1 MIRLVSS
8 NNNSSERANVDGAVP
23 PPSPAFLDRLNQ
35 AAGRVQATLDNLLPV
50 AMGEEARLYDAIR
63 YASLS
68 PGKRLRPFLVLESAN
83 LFHVSEDRALRV
95 AAVVEMVHCYS
106 LIHDDL
112 PAMDNSPLRRGQ
124 PAVHVAFD
132 EATAILAGDGLL
144 TYAFQLLADEETH
157 GDGNVR
163 AELVRDLA
171 IAAGPHGMV
180 GGQMLDILGE
190 GQPLDATQITR
201 MQRLKTGMIMA
212 FACQAGA
219 VLGKASDS
227 ARQALSAYAQNLG
240 LAFQLTDDL
249 LDVEGRE
256 VDMGKKTDQDR
267 KAAKATL
274 VSIMG
279 LERARQQANVLA
291 EQAISNLSYFDS
303 GADNLKD
310 LARHIVTRRS

>member
-1 MIRLVSS
+1 
-8 NNNSSERANVDGAVP
+8 
-23 PPSPAFLDRLNQ
+23 
-35 AAGRVQATLDNLLPV
+35 
-50 AMGEEARLYDAIR
+50 
-63 YASLS
+63 
-68 PGKRLRPFLVLESAN
+68 
-83 LFHVSEDRALRV
+83 
-95 AAVVEMVHCYS
+95 
-106 LIHDDL
+106 
-112 PAMDNSPLRRGQ
+112 
-124 PAVHVAFD
+124 
-132 EATAILAGDGLL
+132 
-144 TYAFQLLADEETH
+144 
-157 GDGNVR
+157 
-163 AELVRDLA
+163 
-171 IAAGPHGMV
+171 
-180 GGQMLDILGE
+180 
-190 GQPLDATQITR
+190 

-291 EQAISNLSYFDS
+291 EQAIANLSYFDS

>member
-1 MIRLVSS
+1 M
-8 NNNSSERANVDGAVP
+8 DGAVP
-23 PPSPAFLDRLNQ
+23 PPSPEFFDRLNQ
-35 AAGRVQATLDNLLPV
+35 AAARVQSTLDNLLPV
-50 AMGEEARLYDAIR
+50 AMGDEARLFEAIR

-112 PAMDNSPLRRGQ
+112 PAMDNSPLRRGK
-124 PAVHVAFD
+124 ATVHVAFD

-144 TYAFQLLADEETH
+144 TLAFQLLADEETH

-171 IAAGPHGMV
+171 IAAGPSGMV
-180 GGQMLDILGE
+180 GGQMLDILAE
-190 GQPLDATQITR
+190 GQSRDATQITR
-201 MQRLKTGMIMA
+201 MQRLKTGVIMA

-279 LERARQQANVLA
+279 LDRARQQANFLA
-291 EQAISNLSYFDS
+291 EQAIANLSYFER

>member
-35 AAGRVQATLDNLLPV
+35 AAARVQATLDNLLPV

-124 PAVHVAFD
+124 PTVHVAFD

-190 GQPLDATQITR
+190 GQPRDATQITR

-291 EQAISNLSYFDS
+291 EQAIANLSYFDS

>member
-1 MIRLVSS
+1 
-8 NNNSSERANVDGAVP
+8 
-23 PPSPAFLDRLNQ
+23 
-35 AAGRVQATLDNLLPV
+35 
-50 AMGEEARLYDAIR
+50 
-63 YASLS
+63 
-68 PGKRLRPFLVLESAN
+68 
-83 LFHVSEDRALRV
+83 
-95 AAVVEMVHCYS
+95 
-106 LIHDDL
+106 
-112 PAMDNSPLRRGQ
+112 
-124 PAVHVAFD
+124 
-132 EATAILAGDGLL
+132 LAGDGLL

-190 GQPLDATQITR
+190 GQPRDATQITR